1 MDEQEIQRLVLLAQS
16 GDREAF
22 GKLIEQ
28 FERAVFAIVLR
39 RLRCRAEALETT
51 QEVFIQVLRKL
62 PQLREVERFPG
73 WLRKIAVRM
82 AINRAVRRP
91 RELLGASDPDTL
103 ETVRNDAG
111 GALES
116 VLRSERAAQLRDGL
130 DQLGRLDRETLMAF
144 YFEGRSLQQ
153 MSDDFQSPIGTI
165 KRRLHTARNRLRD
178 QLAKLEPVG

>member
-1 MDEQEIQRLVLLAQS
+1 MDEQEIHRLVLLAQS

-91 RELLGASDPDTL
+91 KELFGETDSLD
-103 ETVRNDAG
+103 TVRNDHG

-116 VLRSERAAQLRDGL
+116 ILRNERAAQLRDGL

-178 QLAKLEPVG
+178 QLSKLEPVG

>member
-1 MDEQEIQRLVLLAQS
+1 MDEQDIHRLVLLAQS

-91 RELLGASDPDTL
+91 KEHYGDTDTL

-178 QLAKLEPVG
+178 QLSKLEPVG